1 MEYILEHK
9 VEEKI
14 TLLPCP
20 FCGSDNL
27 SVRYNPGSHGYTAS
41 SSYIFCN
48 TCGAK
53 SGEIKEYTGSLS
65 KEERDHY
72 EKKGLQLMAEGKL
85 ALIILAGGQV
95 VYHLIFQCRQVDY
108 LLIQLR
114 GIMILDYHLVKQL

>member
-65 KEERDHY
+65 KEDSIKISINLWNKRFESNNEYKTEIKQKAIKIINDILME
-72 EKKGLQLMAEGKL
+72 EKS
-85 ALIILAGGQV
+85 
-95 VYHLIFQCRQVDY
+95 
-108 LLIQLR
+108 
-114 GIMILDYHLVKQL
+114 

>member
-9 VEEKI
+9 VVEKEKI

-27 SVRYNPGSHGYTAS
+27 SVRYNPGSLGYTTS

-53 SGEIKEYTGSLS
+53 SGEIRECSGSLS
-65 KEERDHY
+65 KEDLIKISINSWNKRFESNNN
-72 EKKGLQLMAEGKL
+72 ECKTEGKQE
-85 ALIILAGGQV
+85 AIRIIN
-95 VYHLIFQCRQVDY
+95 D
-108 LLIQLR
+108 
-114 GIMILDYHLVKQL
+114 ILMKEKS